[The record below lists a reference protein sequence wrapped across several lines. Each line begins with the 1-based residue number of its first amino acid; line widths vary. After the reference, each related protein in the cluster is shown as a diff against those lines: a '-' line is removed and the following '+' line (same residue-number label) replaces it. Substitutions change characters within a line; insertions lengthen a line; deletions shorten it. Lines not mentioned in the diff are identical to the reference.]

1 MRWLA
6 PLVVP
11 ILLFCASLVDT
22 TPATTKLPYVQCKRT
37 YRKIGCFDMK
47 LSPAQTYLIN
57 DRDPKSKYFQ
67 GHELSWIE
75 FEESIHRYVSLKEL
89 ISFLMTFSRNHLMLW
104 TSIFQVGY
112 YRGTQG
118 RLKSTLDFAER
129 HESFGPDFQ
138 RSFTL

>member
-6 PLVVP
+6 TLVVP
-11 ILLFCASLVDT
+11 IVLFCASLVNT
-22 TPATTKLPYVQCKRT
+22 TPTKLPYVQCKRT

-75 FEESIHRYVSLKEL
+75 FEESIHRYVSLTEL
-89 ISFLMTFSRNHLMLW
+89 ISLFLMTFLRN
-104 TSIFQVGY
+104 
-112 YRGTQG
+112 
-118 RLKSTLDFAER
+118 
-129 HESFGPDFQ
+129 
-138 RSFTL
+138 